1 MAVYEYKALA
11 DTGKTVK
18 GIIDADSPVSARR
31 KLRDQ
36 NLYPTQLTEGTGNV
50 AAGKKDTDVQLGG
63 VSTRDIAMTTRQLA
77 VLLKAGMPLVETLTA
92 IIEQTTKSKLRNAL
106 YDVRDRVTEG
116 KRFAD
121 GLAQHPRI
129 FSSLYVN
136 MIRAGEASGSLE
148 MVLFRLA
155 DLLEHQAKMKAKVL
169 STLAYPA
176 FMVLFAIGIISFLTL
191 VVVPKITTLFES
203 RDIALP
209 RITKILIGTTDF
221 IGAYW
226 YILIGGVI
234 ALFTLWRLWVST
246 ERGRV
251 TWDRMRLRTP
261 LVGPLFLKL
270 VCARF
275 ARILSTML
283 TSGMTMMRALEIV
296 NTVVQNKHIEG
307 VLNDVKSEVRR
318 GKGLA
323 GPLKASGE
331 FPPMLIHMVELGQ
344 RSGEI
349 EDMLQQVA
357 DTYDEDVQVTV
368 DALVSLLEPIIII
381 VMGVFVGLL
390 VLSILMPI
398 LQMSTNIG

>member
-11 DTGKTVK
+11 DTGKSVK

-31 KLRDQ
+31 KLREQ
-36 NLYPTQLTEGTGNV
+36 NLYPTQLSEGTGHS
-50 AAGKKDTDVQLGG
+50 AAKRKDTDVQLGG
-63 VSTRDIAMTTRQLA
+63 VSSRDVAMATRQMA
-77 VLLKAGMPLVETLTA
+77 VLLRAGMPLMETLTA
-92 IIEQTTKSKLRNAL
+92 LIEQTTKSKLRNAL
-106 YDVRDRVTEG
+106 YEVRDRVTEG
-116 KRFAD
+116 QHFAD

-136 MIRAGEASGSLE
+136 MVRAGESSGSLE
-148 MVLFRLA
+148 LVLFRLA
-155 DLLEHQAKMKAKVL
+155 DLLEHQARMKAKVF

-176 FMVLFAIGIISFLTL
+176 FMVLFAIAIISFLTL
-191 VVVPKITTLFES
+191 VVVPKITTLFEM
-203 RDIALP
+203 RDITLP

-226 YILIGGVI
+226 YLLIGGVI
-234 ALFTLWRLWVST
+234 ALFALWRLWVGT
-246 ERGRV
+246 DRGRI
-251 TWDRMRLRTP
+251 TWDRIRLRMP
-261 LVGPLFLKL
+261 ILGPLLLKL

-283 TSGMTMMRALEIV
+283 VSGMTMMRALEIV
-296 NTVVQNKHIEG
+296 NTVIQNKYIEG
-307 VLNDVKSEVRR
+307 VLDDVKSEVRR
-318 GKGLA
+318 GRGLA
-323 GPLKASGE
+323 GPLKSSGE

-357 DTYDEDVQVTV
+357 DTYDEDVQVTI
-368 DALVSLLEPIIII
+368 DAVVSLLEPIIII